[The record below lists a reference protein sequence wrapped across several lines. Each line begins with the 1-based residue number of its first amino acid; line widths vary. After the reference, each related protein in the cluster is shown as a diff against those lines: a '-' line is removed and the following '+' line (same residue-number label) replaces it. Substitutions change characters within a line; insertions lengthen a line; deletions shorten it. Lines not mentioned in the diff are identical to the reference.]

1 MRRIEV
7 MHTLERSTVSLGISV
22 LDEMMQANA
31 RGGREECALQE
42 GTNRVSYPPKQMLIV
57 A

>member
-22 LDEMMQANA
+22 LDEMMPANA
-31 RGGREECALQE
+31 RGGGEEYALQE
-42 GTNRVSYPPKQMLIV
+42 GTNRVGYPPKQMLIV